1 MHVARIRQVLLGV
14 LNMVGFAMLAP
25 LDAGAQ
31 TPPVPSAP
39 SPATVPA
46 EGTSGGLVA
55 LIVIVVAFLVVIAL
69 VAKLLD
75 AKRKRENEAVLLQA
89 QISDALLR
97 EAQLAA
103 LAVVPTARVSFWSG
117 PPTVELTGRAPTE
130 EIRRAVLALAR
141 SEASRVRPDAEI
153 EDRITVV
160 PQRNLQAA

>member
-1 MHVARIRQVLLGV
+1 MHEARIRHVLLGV
-14 LNMVGFAMLAP
+14 LNMAGFAMLAP
-25 LDAGAQ
+25 FDAGAQ
-31 TPPVPSAP
+31 TPPVPSVP
-39 SPATVPA
+39 SPATASP

-55 LIVIVVAFLVVIAL
+55 LLVIVVAFLVAIAL
-69 VAKLLD
+69 VAKMLD

-117 PPTVELTGRAPTE
+117 PPTIELTGRVPTE
-130 EIRRAVLALAR
+130 ETRRAVLDLAR
-141 SEASRVRPDAEI
+141 SEASRVCPDAMI